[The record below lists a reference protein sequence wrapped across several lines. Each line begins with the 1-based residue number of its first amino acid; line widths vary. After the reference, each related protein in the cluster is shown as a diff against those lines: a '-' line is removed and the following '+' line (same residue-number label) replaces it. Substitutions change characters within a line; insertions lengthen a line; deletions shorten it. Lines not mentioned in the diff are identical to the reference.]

1 MPTISTSSGINAGRY
16 VDLCSSLSAV
26 VPLLVVLKD
35 AVQYDSVQLGGKLS
49 LTTRGLFDALKT
61 QLNACL
67 LDYLYIGKGDLPIN
81 DAAGPGVNSFGLYT
95 NLACGCAFVNLPFFV
110 AQCPVSIG
118 KGITGG
124 VSSYLATTWCDS
136 LNSLLKHLSFLQ
148 TYVCIGY

>member
-61 QLNACL
+61 N
-67 LDYLYIGKGDLPIN
+67 
-81 DAAGPGVNSFGLYT
+81 
-95 NLACGCAFVNLPFFV
+95 
-110 AQCPVSIG
+110 
-118 KGITGG
+118 
-124 VSSYLATTWCDS
+124 
-136 LNSLLKHLSFLQ
+136 
-148 TYVCIGY
+148 